1 MSATTRPDSRA
12 TSFKTARIRN
22 LLVAILVPLALAGLY
37 FAALGGANE
46 RTGTLPALIVN
57 NDEIATQANPD
68 GTETQVT
75 AGRLLVSWFTNTD
88 NVDRFDWQLASEDTA
103 QDAIASGDAYVVLT
117 IPEDFSASIVSLSGG
132 DPQAAKINIT
142 TSQSKDWLT
151 GEVSQDV
158 FDGLTAQFGQTVTN
172 MIAVGLVDG
181 LNDSASGLQEA
192 ADGATQLAD
201 GIGQLDDGFSQ
212 FLDGSTQLAEGTG
225 EAYDGAVQFS
235 DGVGTFSD
243 GIGEYSSGVSTYVH
257 GVNGYVDGV
266 SQFSSGVDDYVGG
279 VDEFAGGVQEL
290 SSGLDQLDGGSDD
303 LQYAAGELQGMAD
316 QLGEYSPQISGLAD
330 VLDELAPI
338 LGGLSDFDP
347 AELTA
352 YCDEL
357 EAVDPVTAASCR
369 DAVDELIAAVDTSGI
384 DLGALESGLSNAADQ
399 LGSLADAGDGLGQL
413 ADGII
418 QYTDGVGQLADGSGQ
433 LSDGAGQL
441 IDAGGQLT
449 DASGALIDGGEQ
461 LTNGGSQLLDG
472 GSQLEDGASQLGD
485 GASALADGLSQLRD
499 GQQELNEGGEELG
512 DGIGE
517 LEDGARTMAQGLQDG
532 ADQAENA
539 ISDPEAFA
547 EILAEPV
554 VAETVAKHD
563 PTFGGVLGAIGLA
576 IGVWLAALITALRR
590 RTVTE
595 DILESSAS
603 SATIFLAGARKLTI
617 PVGIVAI
624 VLAIVPHVFLGA
636 PWSGFL
642 GSIAFAVL
650 ATGCIAALHLLFAT
664 LFRRR
669 TAAVVSIALLLLQ
682 LILLPGFIPLE
693 FSASWAQTLSGLMP
707 ISQIVSGLQVIYAGG
722 APGAVFASIAGLVLI
737 GTAALAITA
746 VALQRKR
753 RVILTT

>member
-12 TSFKTARIRN
+12 ASFKNARIRN
-22 LLVAILVPLALAGLY
+22 LLVAIFVPLALVGLY

-46 RTGTLPALIVN
+46 RSGTLPALIVN
-57 NDEIATQANPD
+57 NDEMATQANAD
-68 GTETQVT
+68 GTETQVV
-75 AGRLLVSWFTNTD
+75 AGRLLVSWFTNTE
-88 NVDRFDWQLASEDTA
+88 NVDLFDWQLASQDTA
-103 QDAIASGDAYVVLT
+103 QEAIASGEAYVVLT

-132 DPQAAKINIT
+132 DPRAARIDIT

-151 GEVSQDV
+151 GAVSQDV

-181 LNDSASGLQEA
+181 LNESAGGLQEA

-212 FLDGSTQLAEGTG
+212 FLDGSVQLADGTG

-235 DGVGTFSD
+235 DGVGTFAD
-243 GIGEYSSGVSTYVH
+243 GIDEYSGGVSA
-257 GVNGYVDGV
+257 YVDGV
-266 SQFSSGVDDYVGG
+266 DQYVGGVSQYASGVEDYVGG
-279 VDEFAGGVQEL
+279 VNEFAGGVQEL

-316 QLGEYSPQISGLAD
+316 QLSDYGPQIAGLAD
-330 VLDELAPI
+330 QLEQLAPL
-338 LGGLSDFDP
+338 LGGLSDLDP
-347 AELTA
+347 STLST

-357 EAVDPVTAASCR
+357 EAVDPATATNCR
-369 DAVDELIAAVDTSGI
+369 DAVDQLLSAIDTSGL
-384 DLGALESGLSNAADQ
+384 DLGSLESGLSDAADQ
-399 LGSLADAGDGLGQL
+399 LGSLAGAGDGVGQL

-418 QYTDGVGQLADGSGQ
+418 QYTEGVGQIADGAGQ

-441 IDAGGQLT
+441 IDGGGQIV
-449 DASGALIDGGEQ
+449 DGSGQIIDGGEQ
-461 LTNGGSQLLDG
+461 LTDAGSQLVDG

-485 GASALADGLSQLRD
+485 GASALADGLSQIHD

-539 ISDPEAFA
+539 IGDPEAFA
-547 EILAEPV
+547 DILAEPV
-554 VAETVAKHD
+554 IAETVAKHD

-576 IGVWLAALITALRR
+576 VGIWLAALITALRR

-603 SATIFLAGARKLTI
+603 NATIFLAAARKLTI
-617 PVGIVAI
+617 PVGVVAL
-624 VLAIVPHVFLGA
+624 VLSVIPHLFLGA
-636 PWSGFL
+636 PWSGLL
-642 GSIAFAVL
+642 GSLVVAIL
-650 ATGCIAALHLLFAT
+650 ATGCVAALHLLFAT

-669 TAAVVSIALLLLQ
+669 TAAVISIALLLLQ
-682 LILLPGFIPLE
+682 LILVPGIIPLE
-693 FSASWAQTLSGLMP
+693 FSAGWAQSLSGFMP
-707 ISQIVSGLQVIYAGG
+707 MGQVVSGLQAIYAGG
-722 APGAVFASIAGLVLI
+722 AAGDVFAAISGLVLI
-737 GTAALAITA
+737 GAAALAITA

-753 RVILTT
+753 RVVAAA